1 MITESSPSGGEE
13 QNPAYRPTRPPSHAE
28 LARWPDDP
36 MAREVYPGCQHPG
49 FEKWLAASQPTR
61 TVMSMKV
68 NVIRRGVATATVF
81 LVSTGLVLSPAH
93 ADDDLPLAPATV
105 IDLKDTRATL
115 PQATITWSGDGNF
128 PRVGETLTITQEW
141 PSTEGFLEDVS
152 LGLGS
157 GLSHSV
163 QACVT
168 ARESTPLLLTDLAG
182 VRSDSW
188 EEGSPLIERFKRPT
202 WNASESRVI
211 RRDLVITEDMV
222 GKIPCAHASFRW
234 RPASSSRD
242 TYLQIDS
249 SAYAPVIETRGPSVL
264 PYRPRTPYMQSGQ
277 EVVSGLPVTYVGR
290 LTGGTMSDG
299 SRSTEEVLERSL
311 RFSIESRNTG
321 APCKLAAQGGVV
333 RPGGGTGGIFGI
345 MAIPANSAG
354 KFLCVQQTLRTSID
368 PDITSRSEVVYVRIS
383 ASPSDRLQPLASL
396 SDALGALAAATTR
409 LDSLRLAP
417 QLDQE
422 AVAAAIEETE
432 AARQEA
438 EAAAA
443 QAAQQ
448 NAGQQTPGTPN
459 QATPTPPATPA
470 EIDAA
475 QEVIEA
481 AGRQVEEAL
490 DARQVGQGANAV
502 ALRGLVT
509 ATGFDP
515 LATPIL
521 AAGEKNASG
530 VGINVKTRKV
540 IRQKKRLRATLRVE
554 DPVTRGGMR
563 MYLVSW
569 ANGEPE
575 VKLIRRGFVPR
586 GAKNKRFWI
595 SKRFT
600 PGTYGLLTTFQ
611 PSTPG
616 IGGVATYDEIQV
628 RKARAKR
635 R

>member
-1 MITESSPSGGEE
+1 MSG
-13 QNPAYRPTRPPSHAE
+13 PIA
-28 LARWPDDP
+28 L
-36 MAREVYPGCQHPG
+36 AREVDTGCQNPIFG
-49 FEKWLAASQPTR
+49 KWLEVSQPTR
-61 TVMSMKV
+61 TVMTMKV

-93 ADDDLPLAPATV
+93 ADDDLPLAPWIPV
-105 IDLKDTRATL
+105 IDGKDTRATL
-115 PQATITWSGDGNF
+115 PQPTITWNGNGNF

-152 LGLGS
+152 LGLGY
-157 GLSHSV
+157 GLSPSV

-168 ARESTPLLLTDLAG
+168 ARDTTPLLLTDLAG
-182 VRSDSW
+182 VSSDSW
-188 EEGSPLIERFKRPT
+188 EEGYPKIERAKRRT
-202 WNASESRVI
+202 WTAADRGTFVTRNV
-211 RRDLVITEDMV
+211 LITEDMV

-242 TYLQIDS
+242 RYLQIDS
-249 SAYAPVIETRGPSVL
+249 SVYAPVIETRGPSVV
-264 PYRPRTPYMQSGQ
+264 PYRPGTPYIQSGQ
-277 EVVSGLPVTYVGR
+277 QVVSGLPVTYVGR

-333 RPGGGTGGIFGI
+333 RPGGGTGSIFGT
-345 MAIPANSAG
+345 MAVPANSAG

-368 PDITSRSEVVYVRIS
+368 PNITKLSDIVYVQIS
-383 ASPSDRLQPLASL
+383 ASPSDRLQPVASL
-396 SDALGALAAATTR
+396 NVALGALAAATTR
-409 LDSLRLAP
+409 LDSLRSQP
-417 QLDQE
+417 QLDQDAIAE
-422 AVAAAIEETE
+422 AIEETE
-432 AARQEA
+432 AARREA

-448 NAGQQTPGTPN
+448 NAGQQTPATPN

-475 QEVIEA
+475 REVIEA
-481 AGRQVEEAL
+481 AGRQIEEAL
-490 DARQVGQGANAV
+490 DNRQIGQGANAV
-502 ALRGLVT
+502 ALRRLVT

-530 VGINVKTRKV
+530 VGITVKTRKV

-586 GAKNKRFWI
+586 GVKGKRFWI
-595 SKRFT
+595 SKQFT

-616 IGGVATYDEIQV
+616 MGGVATYDVIQV

>member
-1 MITESSPSGGEE
+1 MI
-13 QNPAYRPTRPPSHAE
+13 
-28 LARWPDDP
+28 
-36 MAREVYPGCQHPG
+36 
-49 FEKWLAASQPTR
+49 
-61 TVMSMKV
+61 MKV

-93 ADDDLPLAPATV
+93 ADDPFSPSARVNV

-115 PQATITWSGDGNF
+115 PQPTITWNGNGNF
-128 PRVGETLTITQEW
+128 PRVGETLTFTQEW
-141 PSTEGFLEDVS
+141 PTTEGSLEDVTIR
-152 LGLGS
+152 LRY
-157 GLSHSV
+157 GLSTSV
-163 QACVT
+163 QDCVSQT
-168 ARESTPLLLTDLAG
+168 FSASPAPGFERAQ
-182 VRSDSW
+182 RDSW
-188 EEGSPLIERFKRPT
+188 T
-202 WNASESRVI
+202 ASNSGTFVTRNI
-211 RRDLVITEDMV
+211 FITQDMV
-222 GKIPCAHASFRW
+222 GKIPCAQASFRW
-234 RPASSSRD
+234 RPASSSTND
-242 TYLQIDS
+242 YLEIES
-249 SAYAPVIETRGPSVL
+249 AAYAPVIDPSDPVVIRYQPL
-264 PYRPRTPYMQSGQ
+264 TPYVQPGQ
-277 EVVSGLPVTYVGR
+277 EVVSGEPVTVVGR

-299 SRSTEEVLERSL
+299 SLSPEEVLERSL
-311 RFSIESRNTG
+311 RLSIEDRDTG
-321 APCKLAAQGGVV
+321 TNCRLPNQGGVNL
-333 RPGGGTGGIFGI
+333 PGGGTESIFGT
-345 MAIPANSAG
+345 MTIPANSGG
-354 KFLCVQQTLRTSID
+354 KFLCVQQTLRTSLT
-368 PDITSRSEVVYVRIS
+368 PANTLSLSVPLYVRIS
-383 ASPSDRLQPLASL
+383 ASLSERLQPLASL
-396 SDALGALAAATTR
+396 SRALDALAAATTE
-409 LDSLRLAP
+409 LDSLGSLP
-417 QLDQE
+417 QLNADGQRE
-422 AVAAAIEETE
+422 LEAAIARAE
-432 AARQEA
+432 AARREA

-443 QAAQQ
+443 QAARQ
-448 NAGQQTPGTPN
+448 NAGQQTPGSPN
-459 QATPTPPATPA
+459 QATPNPPATPA

-575 VKLIRRGFVPR
+575 LKLIRRGFVPR
-586 GAKNKRFWI
+586 GVKSKRFWI

-616 IGGVATYDEIQV
+616 IGGVATYDVIQV

>member
-1 MITESSPSGGEE
+1 M
-13 QNPAYRPTRPPSHAE
+13 A
-28 LARWPDDP
+28 L
-36 MAREVYPGCQHPG
+36 AREVDTGCQNPIFG
-49 FEKWLAASQPTR
+49 KWLEVSQPTR
-61 TVMSMKV
+61 TVMTMKV

-93 ADDDLPLAPATV
+93 ADDHLPLAPATV

-115 PQATITWSGDGNF
+115 PQPTITWSGDGNF

-141 PSTEGFLEDVS
+141 PSTEGLLEDVS
-152 LGLGS
+152 LGLGY
-157 GLSHSV
+157 GLSPSV

-168 ARESTPLLLTDLAG
+168 ARESTPLLLTDLTG

-188 EEGSPLIERFKRPT
+188 EEGSPVSERFNRPT
-202 WNASESRVI
+202 WTWSDSRTI
-211 RRDLVITEDMV
+211 RRSLVITEDMV

-242 TYLQIDS
+242 RYLQIDS
-249 SAYAPVIETRGPSVL
+249 STYAPVIETRGPSVV
-264 PYRPRTPYMQSGQ
+264 PFRPGTPYIQPGQ
-277 EVVSGLPVTYVGR
+277 QVVSGLPVTYVGR
-290 LTGGTMSDG
+290 LTGGIMSDG
-299 SRSTEEVLERSL
+299 SFSTEEVLERSL
-311 RFSIESRNTG
+311 NFSIESRNTG
-321 APCKLAAQGGVV
+321 APCKSPARGGVV
-333 RPGGGTGGIFGI
+333 RPGSGTGSIFGS

-354 KFLCVQQTLRTSID
+354 KFLCVDQTLRTSID
-368 PDITSRSEVVYVRIS
+368 PNNTKFSDIVYVQIS
-383 ASPSDRLQPLASL
+383 ASPSDRLQPVASL
-396 SDALGALAAATTR
+396 NVALGALAAATTR
-409 LDSLRLAP
+409 LDSLRSQP
-417 QLDQE
+417 QLDQDAIAE
-422 AVAAAIEETE
+422 AIEETE
-432 AARQEA
+432 AARREA

-448 NAGQQTPGTPN
+448 NAGQQTPATPN

-481 AGRQVEEAL
+481 AGRQIEEAL
-490 DARQVGQGANAV
+490 DNRQIGQGANAV

-521 AAGEKNASG
+521 TAGEKNASG

-586 GAKNKRFWI
+586 GVKSKRFWI
-595 SKRFT
+595 SKQFT

-616 IGGVATYDEIQV
+616 MGGVATYDVIQV

>member
-1 MITESSPSGGEE
+1 M
-13 QNPAYRPTRPPSHAE
+13 
-28 LARWPDDP
+28 
-36 MAREVYPGCQHPG
+36 GCQHPIFG
-49 FEKWLAASQPTR
+49 KWLVASQPAR
-61 TVMSMKV
+61 TVMIMKF

-93 ADDDLPLAPATV
+93 ADDDPFLPLAPATV

-115 PQATITWSGDGNF
+115 PQPTITWSGDGNF
-128 PRVGETLTITQEW
+128 PRVGETLTITQEF
-141 PSTEGFLEDVS
+141 PSTEGFFEDVS
-152 LGLGS
+152 LGLGY
-157 GLSHSV
+157 GLSPSV

-188 EEGSPLIERFKRPT
+188 EEGSPLIERFNRPT

-234 RPASSSRD
+234 RPASSSTGR
-242 TYLQIDS
+242 YLQVDS
-249 SAYAPVIETRGPSVL
+249 STYAPVIEPRGPSVV
-264 PYRPRTPYMQSGQ
+264 PFRPRTPYIQPGQ
-277 EVVSGLPVTYVGR
+277 QVVSGLPVTYVGR

-299 SRSTEEVLERSL
+299 SRSPEEVLERSL

-321 APCKLAAQGGVV
+321 APCKSAARGGVV
-333 RPGGGTGGIFGI
+333 RPGSGTGGIYGT
-345 MAIPANSAG
+345 MAVPANSAG
-354 KFLCVQQTLRTSID
+354 KFLCVVQTLRTSSD
-368 PDITSRSEVVYVRIS
+368 PNITRLSGIVYVQIS
-383 ASPSDRLQPLASL
+383 ASPSDRLQPVASL
-396 SDALGALAAATTR
+396 NVALGALAAATTR
-409 LDSLRLAP
+409 LDSLRSQP
-417 QLDQE
+417 QLDQR
-422 AVAAAIEETE
+422 AVAEAIEATE
-432 AARQEA
+432 IARREA

-448 NAGQQTPGTPN
+448 NAGQQTPGTPT
-459 QATPTPPATPA
+459 QTTPTPPATPA

-521 AAGEKNASG
+521 ASGEKNTSG
-530 VGINVKTRKV
+530 VGITVTTRKV
-540 IRQKKRLRATLRVE
+540 IRQKKRLRAILRVE

-575 VKLIRRGFVPR
+575 LKLIRRGFVPR
-586 GAKNKRFWI
+586 GVKGKRFWI

>member
-1 MITESSPSGGEE
+1 MVSG
-13 QNPAYRPTRPPSHAE
+13 PIA
-28 LARWPDDP
+28 L
-36 MAREVYPGCQHPG
+36 AREVDTGCQNPIFG
-49 FEKWLAASQPTR
+49 KWWEVSQPTR
-61 TVMSMKV
+61 TVMTMKV

-93 ADDDLPLAPATV
+93 ADDDLPLAPWIPV
-105 IDLKDTRATL
+105 IDGKDTRATL
-115 PQATITWSGDGNF
+115 PQPTITWNGNGNF

-152 LGLGS
+152 LGLGY
-157 GLSHSV
+157 GLSPSV

-168 ARESTPLLLTDLAG
+168 ARDTTPLLLTDLAG
-182 VRSDSW
+182 VSSDSW
-188 EEGSPLIERFKRPT
+188 EEGYPKIERAKRRT
-202 WNASESRVI
+202 WTAADRGTFVTRNV
-211 RRDLVITEDMV
+211 LITEDMV

-242 TYLQIDS
+242 RYLQIDS
-249 SAYAPVIETRGPSVL
+249 SVYAPVIETRGPSVV
-264 PYRPRTPYMQSGQ
+264 PYRPGTPYIQSGQ
-277 EVVSGLPVTYVGR
+277 QVVSGLPVTYVGR

-333 RPGGGTGGIFGI
+333 RPGGGTGSIFGT
-345 MAIPANSAG
+345 MAVPANSAG

-368 PDITSRSEVVYVRIS
+368 PDITSRSDVVYVRIS

-417 QLDQE
+417 QLDQD

-432 AARQEA
+432 AARRDA

-443 QAAQQ
+443 QAAEQ

-481 AGRQVEEAL
+481 AGRQIEEAL
-490 DARQVGQGANAV
+490 DTRQIGQGANAV

-521 AAGEKNASG
+521 TAGEKNASG

-540 IRQKKRLRATLRVE
+540 IRQKKRLRATLQVE

-586 GAKNKRFWI
+586 GVKGKRFWI
-595 SKRFT
+595 SKQFT